1 MIAVIHF
8 VNFAVT
14 DHIEKESYP
23 IWVYIVMGFK
33 FNDVL
38 SGMAYLSADF

>member
-1 MIAVIHF
+1 MIAVMHF
-8 VNFAVT
+8 VNLAVT
-14 DHIEKESYP
+14 DQIEKETYP

-33 FNDVL
+33 SSGAL

>member
-1 MIAVIHF
+1 MIAVLRFI
-8 VNFAVT
+8 NFAMT
-14 DHIEKESYP
+14 DHMEKENYP

-33 FNDVL
+33 FNGAL